1 MFFPFSK
8 GFIWLQPFSPS
19 MNSKYTVCA
28 AFVAMLVLLA
38 PGCVSSDQ
46 NGGDENAVPV
56 PTENLPEGFSL
67 LAVINDSTPG
77 VDMEDEISDFKGEN
91 EIGDVDATLGVY
103 IWGEMGKDY
112 DARVTVMECEDA
124 EKAKAAEEN
133 YLTQPD
139 FENPPFKGVDRF
151 STAIVNG
158 HQVTEIREEVEKQL
172 RYLYLWTNENV
183 VVLVEGNGDRAASIE
198 LASLTG
204 Q

>member
-1 MFFPFSK
+1 
-8 GFIWLQPFSPS
+8 
-19 MNSKYTVCA
+19 MNSKYTVCV
-28 AFVAMLVLLA
+28 AFIAMLVLLA

-46 NGGDENAVPV
+46 NNGSDENAVPV

-77 VDMEDEISDFKGEN
+77 ADMEDEIADFKGEKD
-91 EIGDVDATLGVY
+91 IGDVDATVGVY

-112 DARVTVMECEDA
+112 DARVTVMECENA
-124 EKAKAAEEN
+124 EKATAAEEN
-133 YLTQPD
+133 YLAQPD
-139 FENPPFKGVDRF
+139 FENPPLKAVDRF

-158 HQVTEIREEVEKQL
+158 HQVTEIREVVEKQL
-172 RYLYLWTNENV
+172 RYLYIWTNESV
-183 VVLVEGNGDRAASIE
+183 VVLVEGNGDRAASLE